1 MGMFI
6 LGLLLFGAALVL
18 FLVPTLAKSRALGLF
33 LGASLLVCA
42 LAAVGFSTAI
52 YVKDDEGGIVIR
64 KFGPD
69 LPANRVVAANG
80 EKGPQATV
88 LGPGWHFG
96 FFPWIYDL
104 QPVPTIT
111 IDQGHVGVVNALD
124 GKPLPPGEVFAPAWT
139 NAEAMLDG
147 NLFLADAN
155 GHRGPQLTV
164 LTPGRYRYN
173 PRLFAVEAKPALTV
187 AVGEV
192 AVIKANAGQISN
204 AAEGAAAEIVNG
216 VPLVPRGYRGIWR
229 EALTPNAY
237 YLHPDAFS
245 VTKVQTTN
253 RIYTYQ
259 NKQWAIQVRSKD
271 GFTFP
276 VDVRVSCSVSAADAP
291 YLVALLGNPDQM
303 QKNDQEDESLQVF
316 ESRVVLPQIR
326 TIFRNV
332 AETMN
337 ALQFVNSR
345 SQVESQASTKMKEE
359 LLKLKVTS
367 EGVFIGNIDLD
378 SSEAG
383 KALILTQT
391 EREVAVNQ
399 QKTFAE
405 KQTAEEARA
414 RFVLAQEE
422 ADQQRKLAAAKYQVL
437 VREQEAKAREVE
449 AQGEARYITITS
461 DAKKAAYAG
470 LAQAIGAE
478 GVVQIE
484 LLKAV
489 ADGKVDITPQVMVT
503 GGGSALDALAGT
515 LLGNTVKPAEKR

>member
-1 MGMFI
+1 
-6 LGLLLFGAALVL
+6 
-18 FLVPTLAKSRALGLF
+18 
-33 LGASLLVCA
+33 
-42 LAAVGFSTAI
+42 
-52 YVKDDEGGIVIR
+52 
-64 KFGPD
+64 
-69 LPANRVVAANG
+69 
-80 EKGPQATV
+80 
-88 LGPGWHFG
+88 
-96 FFPWIYDL
+96 
-104 QPVPTIT
+104 
-111 IDQGHVGVVNALD
+111 
-124 GKPLPPGEVFAPAWT
+124 
-139 NAEAMLDG
+139 
-147 NLFLADAN
+147 
-155 GHRGPQLTV
+155 
-164 LTPGRYRYN
+164 
-173 PRLFAVEAKPALTV
+173 
-187 AVGEV
+187 
-192 AVIKANAGQISN
+192 
-204 AAEGAAAEIVNG
+204 
-216 VPLVPRGYRGIWR
+216 
-229 EALTPNAY
+229 
-237 YLHPDAFS
+237 
-245 VTKVQTTN
+245 
-253 RIYTYQ
+253 
-259 NKQWAIQVRSKD
+259 
-271 GFTFP
+271 
-276 VDVRVSCSVSAADAP
+276 
-291 YLVALLGNPDQM
+291 LGNPDQM